1 MKVLITGSSGLI
13 GAALTDSL
21 EQEGHEVVRLWCR
34 NFVKDSPDWNPENE
48 IINLEKIR
56 DINAVV
62 HLAGENI
69 ADGRWSEKKKDRILS
84 SRVKGTKLLAKYFA
98 KADKKPEVFISASAV
113 GYYGDR
119 GEVIVDEASSAGR
132 GFLADVCVQWEEA
145 SNAAN
150 EAGIRVANVRFGT
163 VLSTAG
169 GALKKMLLPFKLGA
183 GGVIGSGEQY
193 MSWISIND
201 AVNIIQHILNND
213 SLRGPINAVTPNAVT
228 NRLFTKTLGKAL
240 HRPTIFPLP
249 ASVAR
254 ILFGEMADELLL
266 SSIRIFPG
274 KLVESGYK
282 FQDNDLS
289 ESLDKLLLT
298 QV

>member
-1 MKVLITGSSGLI
+1 
-13 GAALTDSL
+13 
-21 EQEGHEVVRLWCR
+21 
-34 NFVKDSPDWNPENE
+34 
-48 IINLEKIR
+48 
-56 DINAVV
+56 
-62 HLAGENI
+62 LAGENI